1 MRRRI
6 SWLVTGTTSV
16 VVVSFVIPL
25 CLLVRTLAE
34 DRAMSAADQQAR
46 NVAILLAAVQSD
58 KRLLTLLDSLDTGTG
73 TTTSVLTVKGRQLG
87 AGPSMADDPD
97 VRRAL
102 DGEGF
107 RVVRDDTGRVLL
119 PVVIGKRTAV
129 VRTTVS
135 GERLHDGVVRAWVS
149 IIGLGVLLLVAAT
162 TIARRLGSRI
172 SDPLLEVAGTAHR
185 LREGDLDAR
194 AEPRGTVETQELAR
208 ALNGLADRTTELL
221 ASERAAVGD
230 LSHRLRTPVTALR
243 LDAEQVADEALAR
256 RLAEHIGV
264 LERTIDAIVTEA
276 RRPVRTD
283 LSAGGDLCRVVA
295 DRIGFWQALA
305 DDQGRTVTTGLPAGP
320 VPVPLAE
327 SDLRDLVDILV
338 DNVFAH
344 TADGTDF
351 AVRLTVE
358 DDGRAHLVV
367 VDAGGGFPAGGGRAG
382 RPGTTG
388 LGLDIAERMATG
400 VAGELRRGRSPEG
413 GASVEVVVPLS
424 G

>member
-6 SWLVTGTTSV
+6 SWLVMGTTSV

-58 KRLLTLLDSLDTGTG
+58 RRLLDLLDSLDTGST
-73 TTTSVLTVKGRQLG
+73 TTTSVLTVRGRQLG
-87 AGPSMADDPD
+87 GGPAMADDPD
-97 VRRAL
+97 VLRAL
-102 DGEGF
+102 GGEGF
-107 RVVRDDTGRVLL
+107 RVVRDDEGRVLL
-119 PVVIGKRTAV
+119 PVVIGERTAV
-129 VRTTVS
+129 VRTTVA
-135 GERLHDGVVRAWVS
+135 GEQLHDGVLRAWLS
-149 IIGLGVLLLVAAT
+149 IVGLGVVLLAAAT
-162 TIARRLGSRI
+162 IVARRLGSRI

-256 RLAEHIGV
+256 RLGDHIGV
-264 LERTIDAIVTEA
+264 LERTIDAIVAEA
-276 RRPVRTD
+276 RRPVRSD
-283 LSAGGDLCRVVA
+283 LRASGDLRRVVA
-295 DRIGFWQALA
+295 DRIAFWQALA
-305 DDQGRTVTTGLPAGP
+305 DDQGRAVTTTLPDRA
-320 VPVPLAE
+320 VEVPLAE
-327 SDLRDLVDILV
+327 GDLRDLVDILV

-344 TADGTDF
+344 TADGTAF
-351 AVRLTVE
+351 EVRLDAAE
-358 DDGRAHLVV
+358 GQARLLVS
-367 VDAGGGFPAGGGRAG
+367 DAGAGFSGDARAD

-388 LGLDIAERMATG
+388 LGLDIATRMALG
-400 VAGELRRGRSPEG
+400 VGGELRRGRSSSG
-413 GASVEVVVPLS
+413 GAAVEVVVPL
-424 G
+424 GG